1 MRLGANRAPVLSK
14 VALLLVL
21 ASARCV
27 AADTP
32 RYQNA
37 TTRKSARSENG
48 SKEMTRLGAD
58 RERYN
63 QVVRPSGS
71 RARIR
76 DAVKNYALCQLSYRP
91 AFR

>member
-58 RERYN
+58 RERYLKS
-63 QVVRPSGS
+63 SG
-71 RARIR
+71 RLARGLEPATR
-76 DAVKNYALCQLSYRP
+76 SKTTLS
-91 AFR
+91 AN